1 MDYNFLDISGYFFF
15 LGVLTYLILGCIFVL
30 DVFYD
35 NLHYLRK
42 KIYIRKR
49 KYENNQDLK
58 VFEFTGIKL
67 SDLEKEIKKI
77 RKLNPYNEYLG
88 VLRDTISQEWDEEK
102 PVETIVHAVVVLEAD
117 KMKYIWKRR

>member
-15 LGVLTYLILGCIFVL
+15 LGVLTYLILGCVFVL

-35 NLHYLRK
+35 NLHYIRK
-42 KIYIRKR
+42 KIYIRKLNYKNR
-49 KYENNQDLK
+49 KDLRI
-58 VFEFTGIKL
+58 FEFTSIKL

-88 VLRDTISQEWDEEK
+88 VLRDTVSQEWDEEK
-102 PVETIVHAVVVLEAD
+102 PIETIVNAVVVLEAD
-117 KMKYIWKRR
+117 KMKYLW

>member
-35 NLHYLRK
+35 NLHHLRK
-42 KIYIRKR
+42 RIYVRKINYKNRK
-49 KYENNQDLK
+49 DLRI
-58 VFEFTGIKL
+58 FEFTGIKL

-77 RKLNPYNEYLG
+77 RKSNPYNEYLG
-88 VLRDTISQEWDEEK
+88 VLRDTVSQEWDEEK
-102 PVETIVHAVVVLEAD
+102 PMKTIVNAIVVLEAD
-117 KMKYIWKRR
+117 KIKYLW

>member
-15 LGVLTYLILGCIFVL
+15 LGVLTYLILGCMFVL

-42 KIYIRKR
+42 RIYIRKINYKNR
-49 KYENNQDLK
+49 KDLRI
-58 VFEFTGIKL
+58 FEFTGIKL

-77 RKLNPYNEYLG
+77 RKSNPYNEYLG
-88 VLRDTISQEWDEEK
+88 VLRDTVSQEWDEEK
-102 PVETIVHAVVVLEAD
+102 PVETIVNAVVVLEAD
-117 KMKYIWKRR
+117 KMKYLW

>member
-102 PVETIVHAVVVLEAD
+102 PVETIVNAVVVLEAD

>member
-42 KIYIRKR
+42 RIYIRKINYKNR
-49 KYENNQDLK
+49 KDLRI
-58 VFEFTGIKL
+58 FEFTSIKL

-88 VLRDTISQEWDEEK
+88 VLRDTVSQEWDEEK
-102 PVETIVHAVVVLEAD
+102 PVETIVNAVVVLEAD
-117 KMKYIWKRR
+117 KMKYLW

>member
-35 NLHYLRK
+35 NLYYLRK
-42 KIYIRKR
+42 KIYIRKINYKNR
-49 KYENNQDLK
+49 KDLRI
-58 VFEFTGIKL
+58 FEFTGIKL

-88 VLRDTISQEWDEEK
+88 VLRDTVSQEWDEEK
-102 PVETIVHAVVVLEAD
+102 PIETIVNAVVVLEAD
-117 KMKYIWKRR
+117 KMKYIW

>member
-42 KIYIRKR
+42 RIYIRKINYKNR
-49 KYENNQDLK
+49 KDLRI
-58 VFEFTGIKL
+58 FEFTSIKL

-88 VLRDTISQEWDEEK
+88 VLRDTVSQEWDKEK
-102 PVETIVHAVVVLEAD
+102 PIETIVNAVVVLEAD
-117 KMKYIWKRR
+117 KMKYLW